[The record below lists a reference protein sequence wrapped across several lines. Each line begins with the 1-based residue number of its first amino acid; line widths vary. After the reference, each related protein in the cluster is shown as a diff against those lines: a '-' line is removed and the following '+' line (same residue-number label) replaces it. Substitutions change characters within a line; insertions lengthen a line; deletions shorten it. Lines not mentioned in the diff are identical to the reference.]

1 MYCIFSLISCSTVWL
16 KNISAAAECL
26 WVKKQSKQLR
36 VHLLQRLV
44 HSETQRQGPARR
56 FCRCL
61 KSGSHSRRAAPKTS
75 AVLLCPPSM
84 VQLHLKASLGQICW
98 VSLDVSHIVNYPT
111 SSTVQPV
118 ILKCFW
124 DALLKGN
131 AAEAA
136 CCSVVF
142 FCLVFIWILSSQ
154 TCWCTVCINTFHY
167 FMLNFN
173 CYTNSYIYIIISYY
187 CVFFKLLFYLALL
200 SAITLFK
207 HLY

>member
-1 MYCIFSLISCSTVWL
+1 MYCIFFLISYSTVWL

-44 HSETQRQGPARR
+44 HSETQRQGPGRR
-56 FCRCL
+56 FCWCL
-61 KSGSHSRRAAPKTS
+61 KSASHSRRAAPQTS
-75 AVLLCPPSM
+75 AVLPWPPSM

-98 VSLDVSHIVNYPT
+98 VSLGVSHIVNYPT

-124 DALLKGN
+124 DALLKGS

-167 FMLNFN
+167 FILNFD
-173 CYTNSYIYIIISYY
+173 CIFKLLYLYYYIILL
-187 CVFFKLLFYLALL
+187 CFFKLLFY
-200 SAITLFK
+200 
-207 HLY
+207 